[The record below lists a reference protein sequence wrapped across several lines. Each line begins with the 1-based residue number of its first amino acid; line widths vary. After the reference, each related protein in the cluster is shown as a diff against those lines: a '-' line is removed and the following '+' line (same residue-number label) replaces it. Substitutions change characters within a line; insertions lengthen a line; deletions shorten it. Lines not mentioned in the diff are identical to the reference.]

1 MSKIEEMASVA
12 EYKGIDREAF
22 EDGYVLGAKA
32 ILEEIENAYNKGGVV
47 EALDRFR
54 ELKS

>member
-12 EYKGIDREAF
+12 EYNGIDREAF

-32 ILEEIENAYNKGGVV
+32 ILEEIENAYNKGGVA

-54 ELKS
+54 D